1 MMKVLLSA
9 YSCEPGRGSEPG
21 VGWNFAREIAK
32 HHEVWVLTRTEE
44 SQTAIEAEL
53 ARNPIPNLHFV
64 YFTTPIF
71 GQFWKLGQSGAMQI
85 HYYFWQIAAY
95 FVGRRLHQEIGFD
108 LVQHVTFVKYS
119 SPSFLS
125 LLPIPFV
132 WGPVGG
138 GESAPKPFW
147 QYFNWKNKV
156 YEILRI
162 LVRSIG
168 ENDPFTRITA
178 RRSAIAFS
186 TTEDT
191 AMRVRN
197 MGCDRVQ
204 ILSESGLSNE
214 EIDLLAQVSKPDNSP
229 VRFISMARLLHWKGL
244 HLGLQAFAKAKLPDA
259 EYWIVGDGLELERL
273 QNLAASLGIAKQVK
287 FWGRLPRQQTLE
299 RLGECH
305 VLVHPSLHDSGG
317 WVCLEAMA
325 AGRPVICLD
334 LGGPAQ
340 QVTCD
345 TGFKIPAE
353 NVDQTIGDMAT
364 AMVEIAGDGELRV
377 KMGQAGQKLVRQN
390 YTWEAKGKLLS
401 DLYQKILISEYSTK
415 ETKLNVNL

>member
-1 MMKVLLSA
+1 MKILLSA

-21 VGWNFAREIAK
+21 VGWNFAREIAR

-44 SQTAIEAEL
+44 SQKAIEAEL
-53 ARNPIPNLHFV
+53 ARNPVPNLHFV

-71 GQFWKLGQSGAMQI
+71 GNFWKLGQSGAMQI
-85 HYYFWQIAAY
+85 HYYFWQITAY
-95 FVGRRLHQEIGFD
+95 FVARRLHQEIGFD
-108 LVQHVTFVKYS
+108 VVQHVTFVKYS
-119 SPSFLS
+119 GPSFLS

-147 QYFNWKNKV
+147 QAFNWKNKV

-168 ENDPFTRITA
+168 ENDPFTLMTA
-178 RRSAIAFS
+178 RRSAVVYS

-191 AMRVRN
+191 AVRVKK
-197 MGCDRVQ
+197 MGCSHVK
-204 ILSESGLSNE
+204 ILSESGLSQQ
-214 EIDLLAQVSKPDNSP
+214 EIDLLAQVPQPDSSP
-229 VRFISMARLLHWKGL
+229 VRFISMARLLHWKGI
-244 HLGLQAFAKAKLPDA
+244 HLGLQAFAQAKLPDA
-259 EYWIVGDGLELERL
+259 EYWIVGDGAEFQRL
-273 QNLAASLGIAKQVK
+273 QNLAASLGIAKEVK

-340 QVTCD
+340 QVTAE
-345 TGFKIPAE
+345 TGFKILAN
-353 NVDQTIGDMAT
+353 NVEQTIADMAA
-364 AMVEIAGDGELRV
+364 AMVKIAGDAELRV
-377 KMGQAGQKLVRQN
+377 TMGEAGQRLIRQN
-390 YTWEAKGKLLS
+390 YTWEAKGQLLS
-401 DLYQKILISEYSTK
+401 ELYAQIVACS
-415 ETKLNVNL
+415 

>member
-1 MMKVLLSA
+1 MKVLVSA

-44 SQTAIEAEL
+44 SQKAIEAEL
-53 ARNPIPNLHFV
+53 ARNPVPNLHFV

-71 GQFWKLGQSGAMQI
+71 GNFWQMGQSGAMQI
-85 HYYFWQIAAY
+85 HYYFWQITAY
-95 FVGRRLHQEIGFD
+95 FVARRLHQEIGFD
-108 LVQHVTFVKYS
+108 VVQHVTFVKYS

-147 QYFNWKNKV
+147 QAFNWKNRI

-168 ENDPFTRITA
+168 ENDPFTLITA
-178 RRSAIAFS
+178 RRSVIAYA

-191 AMRVRN
+191 AKRVRN
-197 MGCDRVQ
+197 MGCSHVQ
-204 ILSESGLSNE
+204 ILSESGLSQQ
-214 EIDLLAQVSKPDNSP
+214 EIDLLAQVPQPNSSP
-229 VRFISMARLLHWKGL
+229 IRFISMARLLHWKGI
-244 HLGLQAFAKAKLPDA
+244 HLGLQAFAQAKLPDA
-259 EYWIVGDGLELERL
+259 EYWIVGDGAELQRL
-273 QNLAASLGIAKQVK
+273 QNLAASLEIANQVK

-299 RLGECH
+299 KLGESH

-334 LGGPAQ
+334 LGGPAE
-340 QVTCD
+340 QVTPE
-345 TGFKIPAE
+345 TGFKIPAH
-353 NVDQTIGDMAT
+353 NVEQTIADMAT
-364 AMVEIAGDGELRV
+364 AMVKIAADAELRV

-390 YTWEAKGKLLS
+390 YTWEAKGRLLS
-401 DLYQKILISEYSTK
+401 ELYTQLVESQPSPQKA
-415 ETKLNVNL
+415 